1 MSFKSTFLIL
11 LTILIF
17 TTISC
22 RKKFDGN
29 AKVNLVMEHVFNTLD
44 FRADTTTVYNLSD
57 GVEVTFINFK
67 YYFSNIKLKDD
78 KGIWWSDPDSYYI
91 IDATES
97 KPTINLQVPSGK
109 YTDISYTI
117 GVDSLRNFSGAQ
129 GGALSPSHGM
139 FWSWQTGYI
148 QLISEGQSLQI
159 DRPNKNFIHHIG
171 GFIDPYN
178 VTRVVVSALPKP
190 LIIEDEN
197 PQKIIMGID
206 VAQLYDN
213 EANKFSIPETTN
225 IHVPGPNAFKLSQ
238 NFTSMFRIKDVIK

>member
-1 MSFKSTFLIL
+1 MSIKLTGLIL
-11 LTILIF
+11 FFITILTVF
-17 TTISC
+17 GC

-29 AKVNLVMEHVFNTLD
+29 AQIKLVMEHEFNALD

-57 GVEVTFINFK
+57 GVEATFINFK
-67 YYFSNIKLKDD
+67 YYFTNIKLKDD
-78 KGIWWSDPDSYYI
+78 KGKWWSDPDSYYI

-109 YTDISYTI
+109 YSEISYTI

-129 GGALSPSHGM
+129 GGALSPSNGM

-148 QLISEGQSLQI
+148 HMISEGQSPQI

-171 GFIDPYN
+171 GFLDSFN
-178 VTRVVVSALPKP
+178 VVKVVESALPKP
-190 LIIEDEN
+190 LIIEVDN

-206 VAQLYDN
+206 VAKLYDN
-213 EANKFSIPETTN
+213 EGNKLSIPEVTN
-225 IHVPGPNAFKLSQ
+225 IHTPGENAFKLSQ
-238 NFTSMFRIKDVIK
+238 NFKSMFRIKDVTK